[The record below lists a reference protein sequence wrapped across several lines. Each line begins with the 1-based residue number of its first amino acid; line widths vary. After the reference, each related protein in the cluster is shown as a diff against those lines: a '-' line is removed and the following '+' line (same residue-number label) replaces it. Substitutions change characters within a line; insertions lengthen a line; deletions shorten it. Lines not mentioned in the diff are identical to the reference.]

1 MGSLDEGSLWSI
13 RLFIFVSGAVVMA
26 LEIVG
31 SRLLAPVFGDSVFVW
46 GSLIGVVM
54 ASLAAGYYLGG
65 MLADRKSSF
74 RTFSLIIFSAGA
86 LTVPIPM
93 FSNIVLETALNSGLG
108 ERYGPV
114 LASIL
119 LLAAPTILL
128 GMVSPYAIRLAASSL
143 NNIGGVSGSLYSVS
157 TGGSIFGTF
166 FTVFVLIPSFGVR
179 SIIVSL
185 GVVLMLVSMLGISR
199 EQKVI
204 AVLFIIVLV
213 FPSTTFLR
221 KPLIMFRGKVVYR
234 KDTAYNSLTVV
245 DDASRGV
252 RTLYLNNMPHSAF
265 YLNGSNRAVF
275 RYTDYFNIGF
285 VLNPEIE
292 RVLFIGG
299 GGFSAPKQFLEY
311 YPDITVDVVEIDP
324 DVVQAARKYF
334 EVPDDPRL
342 GVHVADGRAFMVR
355 AGKYDLI
362 VLDAYSKTYVP
373 FHLMTLEFFQVL
385 SEHLNPDGVVV
396 SNLISSIIGDTSNLL
411 MAEYKTVNKVFP
423 QIYLFPTRDVSLSRV
438 QNIILVATETA
449 TRYEKRDLLALAE
462 EAPSIGETLAE
473 YSQNLFDSELYVED
487 SPLLT
492 DDYAPTESLLN
503 PVTLSPYK
511 GGLETLEALQRKW
524 MQDPGMC
531 INR

>member
-1 MGSLDEGSLWSI
+1 MGILDKGYLWRI
-13 RLFIFVSGAVVMA
+13 RLFIFISGAVVMA
-26 LEIVG
+26 LEMVG
-31 SRLLAPVFGDSVFVW
+31 SRLLAPIFGDSVFVW

-65 MLADRKSSF
+65 MLADKESSF
-74 RTFSLIIFSAGA
+74 RAFSMIIFAAGA
-86 LTVPIPM
+86 LIVPIPM

-108 ERYGPV
+108 EKYGPV
-114 LASIL
+114 LASL
-119 LLAAPTILL
+119 LLLSAPTILL
-128 GMVSPYAIRLAASSL
+128 GMVSPYAIRLATSSL
-143 NNIGGVSGSLYSVS
+143 NKVGSISGSLYSVS

-179 SIIVSL
+179 SILVSL

-213 FPSTTFLR
+213 LPSTTFLR
-221 KPLIMFRGKVVYR
+221 RPLTIFTGTVVYH
-234 KDTAYNSLTVV
+234 KDTTYNSLTVV
-245 DDASRGV
+245 DDARRGV

-285 VLNPEIE
+285 VLNPGIE

-299 GGFSAPKQFLEY
+299 GGFSGPKQFLEY

-324 DVVQAARKYF
+324 DVVQTARNYF

-342 GVHVADGRAFMVR
+342 LVHVADGRAFLAK

-373 FHLMTLEFFQVL
+373 FHLMTFEFFQAL
-385 SEHLNPDGVVV
+385 SEHLNPDGVMV
-396 SNLISSIIGDTSNLL
+396 SNLISSLIGDTSNLL

-449 TRYEKRDLLALAE
+449 TRYEKGDLMTLAKK
-462 EAPSIGETLAE
+462 APSMGETLAE
-473 YSQNLFDSELYVED
+473 YSEYLFDLELDVED

-511 GGLETLEALQRKW
+511 V
-524 MQDPGMC
+524 D
-531 INR
+531 